1 MPEDEEGA
9 GRLVALQEEV
19 AQLQRA
25 VVSHAVVDQA
35 IGVVMACGGMCPEA
49 AWELL
54 REVSQ
59 HTNIKLREIA
69 EHLVR
74 WPRCGE
80 LPEEVRL
87 AMCAALRRREA
98 AGVAGARVRVRA
110 GLREELREGRR
121 RRLRETTSACAP
133 R

>member
-1 MPEDEEGA
+1 MPEDEECA
-9 GRLVALQEEV
+9 GRLAALQEEV
-19 AQLQRA
+19 AQLRRA
-25 VVSHAVVDQA
+25 VDSHAVVDQA
-35 IGVVMACGGMCPEA
+35 IGIVMACGGTRPET

-59 HTNIKLREIA
+59 NTNIKLREIA

-74 WPRCGE
+74 WPRCGG

-87 AMCAALRRREA
+87 ALGAALRRREV
-98 AGVAGARVRVRA
+98 GGGRIRVRA
-110 GLREELREGRR
+110 GLREELREAHREGP
-121 RRLRETTSACAP
+121 RETTSACAP